1 MLPGGPKP
9 RVPTQPWLDG
19 CAGGTGERVAFP
31 VGRRAVARRK
41 GFIGADGRL
50 LLMMAGFGVGALG
63 RRLFQ
68 WKSESTEKEEK
79 NVEKSQI

>member
-1 MLPGGPKP
+1 
-9 RVPTQPWLDG
+9 
-19 CAGGTGERVAFP
+19 

-63 RRLFQ
+63 QRLFQ